1 MFSCAS
7 QIQLDVEEK
16 DLVETLNTFTKLE
29 PFKALIFANSPW
41 KENEELCGRDYFW
54 RNSLH
59 GLNRHNV
66 DMYGLEFESV
76 DEIICYIRSMSL
88 YCVERNGKYVNF
100 RPIPLKE
107 YFSSE
112 SIEGEYFDGNQYQTI
127 WFHPELSDLS
137 YLRSFKFEDLTF
149 RGTVEFR
156 SVCEQPVKEIMASAA
171 FHAGLME
178 NLHAL
183 TEIIEKDHVI
193 YHKGYNASELRRM
206 FVKIELPDA
215 FDWEKVSGLLFVILD
230 TAKDGLCKRG
240 FGEEEF
246 LKPLYRRAAKLK
258 SPAREMME
266 GLAGGRTLDEYIE
279 EYGRL

>member
-1 MFSCAS
+1 M
-7 QIQLDVEEK
+7 
-16 DLVETLNTFTKLE
+16 ETLNTFTKLE

-112 SIEGEYFDGNQYQTI
+112 SIEGEYFEETSTRQSGSTRNFPI
-127 WFHPELSDLS
+127 
-137 YLRSFKFEDLTF
+137 F
-149 RGTVEFR
+149 RICV
-156 SVCEQPVKEIMASAA
+156 
-171 FHAGLME
+171 
-178 NLHAL
+178 
-183 TEIIEKDHVI
+183 
-193 YHKGYNASELRRM
+193 
-206 FVKIELPDA
+206 
-215 FDWEKVSGLLFVILD
+215 LLNSRI
-230 TAKDGLCKRG
+230 
-240 FGEEEF
+240 
-246 LKPLYRRAAKLK
+246 
-258 SPAREMME
+258 
-266 GLAGGRTLDEYIE
+266 
-279 EYGRL
+279 